1 MYLDR
6 DKITEIFVLAD
17 EFCIG
22 FNETVHKHTLGKK
35 PKKKPKMS
43 QSEVI
48 TIMVLFHYG
57 AFKNMKHFYEY
68 FVKQHLTREFP
79 QTVSYNRFVELM
91 QSAALPMTLFLKT
104 CCLGACTGISFVD
117 STPIRVCKNKR
128 IPRHKVFDGIAKR
141 GKSTMGYFFGFKLHY
156 VINDKGEI
164 LSFVITPGNIDDR
177 EPLKD
182 KAFIEKLRGKLYA
195 DKGYISE
202 KLTEILFVDG
212 LHLITQIR
220 NGFGITGFNGYFEYR
235 FAVYKPFL
243 GGKRHWWTTVHLRR
257 SFNHVILFVGRNA
270 NNVAIVFYPN
280 EQTSS
285 CGIGK
290 CRNGAGNLFRVVN
303 SKLKVELFVLALP
316 DEVCQIFSG

>member
-22 FNETVHKHTLGKK
+22 FNETVSMHSLGNK

-48 TIMVLFHYG
+48 TIMVLFHFG

-68 FVKQHLTREFP
+68 FIKQHLTSEFP

-91 QSAALPMTLFLKT
+91 QAAALPMTLFLKT

-128 IPRHKVFDGIAKR
+128 IPRHKVFDGIAQR

-164 LSFVITPGNIDDR
+164 LSFVITPGNTDDR
-177 EPLKD
+177 EPLND
-182 KAFIEKLRGKLYA
+182 KSFIEKLRGKLYA
-195 DKGYISE
+195 DKGYISQ

-220 NGFGITGFNGYFEYR
+220 NNMKNVLMEMKDKILLR
-235 FAVYKPFL
+235 
-243 GGKRHWWTTVHLRR
+243 KRSVIETINDELKNMCSIEHSRHR
-257 SFNHVILFVGRNA
+257 SFENFLTNLLAALIAYSFFPKKP
-270 NNVAIVFYPN
+270 AIKYEEIKTN
-280 EQTSS
+280 Q
-285 CGIGK
+285 
-290 CRNGAGNLFRVVN
+290 
-303 SKLKVELFVLALP
+303 LAL
-316 DEVCQIFSG
+316 F